1 MVFLTNYVHNLYHTL
16 VEELSY
22 LGLNKFVTYNINSP
36 PWDAVTC
43 LPNAFIYIWPYL
55 WVGPRHG

>member
-22 LGLNKFVTYNINSP
+22 LGGSTTASL
-36 PWDAVTC
+36 
-43 LPNAFIYIWPYL
+43 
-55 WVGPRHG
+55 